1 MKIVIV
7 GGGSVGYYLAR
18 TLKEH
23 GHEPSLIEPDRKAC
37 SRIADDLDIPVFQG
51 DGTTI
56 EALRE
61 AGCDKAGAL
70 VAVTGKDEAN
80 LISCQLGKLEFHLSR
95 TVAKVNNPKN
105 ASLMSRLGVD
115 IAVSSTDYLTQ
126 MLEREVDTS
135 VLRHVVSLDQGKSSI
150 SEVLLPDDFHFSGK
164 KLTEIRLPDQSVIVT
179 VERKGETII
188 PRGNTRIYAGDKL
201 LIVAK
206 NEALHAVKEKLRL
219 TDQGGTP

>member
-37 SRIADDLDIPVFQG
+37 SRIADDLDITVFQG

-56 EALRE
+56 DALRE

-80 LISCQLGKLEFHLSR
+80 LISCQLGKLEFHLPR

-150 SEVLLPDDFHFSGK
+150 SEVLLP
-164 KLTEIRLPDQSVIVT
+164 EIRLPDQSVIVT

>member
-1 MKIVIV
+1 M
-7 GGGSVGYYLAR
+7 
-18 TLKEH
+18 
-23 GHEPSLIEPDRKAC
+23 
-37 SRIADDLDIPVFQG
+37 
-51 DGTTI
+51 
-56 EALRE
+56 
-61 AGCDKAGAL
+61 
-70 VAVTGKDEAN
+70 
-80 LISCQLGKLEFHLSR
+80 
-95 TVAKVNNPKN
+95 
-105 ASLMSRLGVD
+105 D

-150 SEVLLPDDFHFSGK
+150 SEVLLPNDFHFSGK